1 MANMCLKFYN
11 LATNIKLN
19 FMSNESS
26 GNGGKIII
34 GILIVALI
42 GSWVYFYNS
51 NSALVK
57 ENEVKV
63 AAIDSSKNV
72 INAEFIAASAKVDSL
87 TLQNT
92 QLSGDL
98 LSKTTEIQKLKSNIG
113 NILKN
118 QKATKKELAD
128 AKNMIAELN
137 GKVAG
142 LVADLE
148 KAQIENKQLT
158 AKNEDLTNQTNTLNT
173 NLNNTTKEKERL
185 QDIGSTLHA
194 SAFNIESVRVREDG
208 TERKTNNAKR
218 ANTIRVSFQLDK
230 NKITPT
236 GNQDIYVCLTNPE
249 GKSIGDGATFAT
261 REDGQKAFSNK
272 LTVQYVQNAALPV
285 NFDIKQTSKL
295 MEGEYKVEVYNN
307 GFKIGEGKTTL
318 RKGLF

>member
-1 MANMCLKFYN
+1 
-11 LATNIKLN
+11 
-19 FMSNESS
+19 MSNESS
-26 GNGGKIII
+26 GNGSKIII

-42 GSWVYFYNS
+42 GSWVYFNS
-51 NSALVK
+51 TNNTLIK

-87 TLQNT
+87 TAQNT
-92 QLSGDL
+92 ELSGDL
-98 LSKTTEIQKLKSNIG
+98 LTKTDEIKKLKSNIG

-118 QKATKKELAD
+118 QKATNSELAS
-128 AKNMIAELN
+128 AKTMIAELN
-137 GKVAG
+137 GKLAG
-142 LVADLE
+142 LVSDLE
-148 KAQIENKQLT
+148 KAQVENKQLT
-158 AKNEDLTNQTNTLNT
+158 AKNEDLTNQNT
-173 NLNNTTKEKERL
+173 NLNNNLSATTKEKERI
-185 QDIGSTLHA
+185 QDIASTLHA
-194 SAFNIESVRVREDG
+194 SGFNIESIRVREDG

-236 GNQDIYVCLTNPE
+236 GAQDIYVCLTNPE
-249 GKSIGDGATFAT
+249 GKAIGDGATFAT
-261 REDGQKAFSNK
+261 REDGQRSFSNK

-285 NFDIKQTSKL
+285 NFDIKQSSKL
-295 MEGEYKVEVYNN
+295 TEGEYKVEVYNN

>member
-1 MANMCLKFYN
+1 
-11 LATNIKLN
+11 
-19 FMSNESS
+19 MSNESS
-26 GNGGKIII
+26 GNGSKIII

-42 GSWVYFYNS
+42 GSWVYFNS
-51 NSALVK
+51 TNNTLIK

-87 TLQNT
+87 TAQNT
-92 QLSGDL
+92 ELSGDL
-98 LSKTTEIQKLKSNIG
+98 LTKTDEIKKLKSNIG

-118 QKATKKELAD
+118 QKATNSELAS
-128 AKNMIAELN
+128 AKTMIAELN
-137 GKVAG
+137 GKLAG
-142 LVADLE
+142 LVSDLE
-148 KAQIENKQLT
+148 KAQVENKQLT
-158 AKNEDLTNQTNTLNT
+158 AKNEDLTNQNT
-173 NLNNTTKEKERL
+173 NLNNNLSTTTKEKERI
-185 QDIGSTLHA
+185 QDIASTLHA
-194 SAFNIESVRVREDG
+194 SGFNIESIRVREDG

-236 GNQDIYVCLTNPE
+236 GAQDVYVCLTNPE
-249 GKSIGDGATFAT
+249 GKAIGDGATFAT
-261 REDGQKAFSNK
+261 REDGQRSFSNK

-285 NFDIKQTSKL
+285 NFDIKQSSKL
-295 MEGEYKVEVYNN
+295 TEGEYKVEVYNN

>member
-1 MANMCLKFYN
+1 MWLKFYN
-11 LATNIKLN
+11 LVANIKLN

-26 GNGGKIII
+26 GNGSKIII

-42 GSWVYFYNS
+42 GSWVYFNS
-51 NSALVK
+51 TNNTLIK

-87 TLQNT
+87 TAQNT
-92 QLSGDL
+92 ELSGDL
-98 LSKTTEIQKLKSNIG
+98 LTKTDEIKKLKSNIG

-118 QKATKKELAD
+118 QKATNSELAS
-128 AKNMIAELN
+128 AKTMIAELN
-137 GKVAG
+137 GKLAG
-142 LVADLE
+142 LVSDLE
-148 KAQIENKQLT
+148 KAQVENKQLT
-158 AKNEDLTNQTNTLNT
+158 AKNEDLTNQNT
-173 NLNNTTKEKERL
+173 NLNNNLSATTKEKERI
-185 QDIGSTLHA
+185 QDIASTLHA
-194 SAFNIESVRVREDG
+194 SGFNIESIRVREDG

-236 GNQDIYVCLTNPE
+236 GAQDIYVCLTNPE
-249 GKSIGDGATFAT
+249 GKAIGDGATFAT
-261 REDGQKAFSNK
+261 REDGQRSFSNK

-285 NFDIKQTSKL
+285 NFDIKQSSKL
-295 MEGEYKVEVYNN
+295 TEGEYKVEVYNN

>member
-1 MANMCLKFYN
+1 MWLKFYN
-11 LATNIKLN
+11 FVANIKLN

-26 GNGGKIII
+26 GNGSKIII

-42 GSWVYFYNS
+42 GSWVYFNS
-51 NSALVK
+51 TNNTLIK

-87 TLQNT
+87 TAQNT
-92 QLSGDL
+92 ELSGDL
-98 LSKTTEIQKLKSNIG
+98 LAKTDEIKKLKSNIG

-118 QKATKKELAD
+118 QKATNKELES
-128 AKNMIAELN
+128 AKTMIAELN
-137 GKVAG
+137 GKLAG
-142 LVADLE
+142 LVSDLE
-148 KAQIENKQLT
+148 KAQVENKQLT
-158 AKNEDLTNQTNTLNT
+158 AKNEDLTNQNT
-173 NLNNTTKEKERL
+173 NLNNNLSTTTKEKDRI
-185 QDIGSTLHA
+185 QDIASTLHA
-194 SAFNIESVRVREDG
+194 SGFNIESLKVREDG
-208 TERKTNNAKR
+208 TERKTSNAKR

-236 GNQDIYVCLTNPE
+236 GSQDIYVCLTNPE

-261 REDGQKAFSNK
+261 REDGQRSFSNK

-285 NFDIKQTSKL
+285 NFDIKQSSKL
-295 MEGEYKVEVYNN
+295 TEGEYKVEVYNN